1 MTNTDKKWLAP
12 AVLSTILSFIYIS
25 SAPTTLPDADAG
37 EFILL
42 SKFGG
47 VAHPPG
53 YPLYVGILR
62 LLASVTLF
70 PSIVY
75 QLSLFSVFCTVASA
89 AVLFVLVTRLGVSV
103 FAAFVGVFVAFSSP
117 GIWRIAT
124 TVEPFA
130 LNLLLC
136 SVVMFISL
144 ELFHRPEKNTSRLI
158 GVLGLCFGLGFSNHH
173 ALVLFAPLALAAML
187 RSVGKSRPV
196 AIRSAGYFFCA
207 FLLGAVPVVTLW
219 DGAADVPLTWGPLED
234 FSAVWAHLLRKD
246 YGTFRLS
253 SSDTASYKA
262 LLFFWTALPRELG
275 AIFFCILTIGL
286 LGAAGTFF
294 SEKRHKANS
303 WYLAAS
309 AFTLLLIGL
318 GFFMLCNVDPSGG
331 GETIVH
337 RFFHLAFPLIALFI
351 ALGMEAIRDRVPRE
365 YEAATL
371 AVVTFLICF
380 HLQSQWTFC
389 NRASETFAEVDV
401 RNTFFLMSES
411 EKPVL
416 VTFSDAEIL
425 GALYGRNIL
434 GLGKGVE
441 IVQPEM
447 WGHDAYRWGAM
458 ERLGIGLHPE
468 AKLQDDWRL
477 ALQAVPKDRDIYFS
491 RMTNDLKAGWPGKLF
506 RRVRL
511 VRWYRD
517 GLPADPTSIVN
528 GDLASFSYRLERPAG
543 GSKLSA
549 WEAMLYSRYNEWFQ
563 DLATLQN
570 NAVNLPR

>member
-25 SAPTTLPDADAG
+25 TAPTTLPDADAG

-42 SKFGG
+42 AKFGG

-62 LLASVTLF
+62 LLASVTVF

-89 AVLFVLVTRLGVSV
+89 AVLFVLFSRLGASV
-103 FAAFVGVFVAFSSP
+103 FSVFLGVLVAFTAP

-130 LNLLLC
+130 LNLLLS
-136 SVVMFISL
+136 SVVMLISL
-144 ELFHRPEKNTSRLI
+144 ELFFRPEKNVVRLI
-158 GVLGLCFGLGFSNHH
+158 GALGLCFGLGFANHH
-173 ALVLFAPLALAAML
+173 ALVLFAPLAFAGML
-187 RSVGKSRPV
+187 RSVGKSRPI
-196 AIRSAGYFFCA
+196 ALKSTGYFALA
-207 FLLGAVPVVTLW
+207 FLVGALPIVTLW
-219 DGAADVPLTWGPLED
+219 GGNADAPLSWGPLKD

-246 YGTFRLS
+246 YGTFQLS
-253 SSDTASYKA
+253 ASDTTSYKA
-262 LLFFWTALPRELG
+262 LSFFWTSLPRELG
-275 AIFFCILTIGL
+275 TVFFCTLTIGF
-286 LGAAGTFF
+286 LGACGNFF
-294 SEKRHKANS
+294 SEKRHKATS
-303 WYLAAS
+303 WFFAVS
-309 AFTLLLIGL
+309 AFSLLLIGL
-318 GFFMLCNVDPSGG
+318 GFFALCNVDTNGG
-331 GETIVH
+331 GATIVH
-337 RFFHLAFPLIALFI
+337 RFFHPAFPFIALFLV
-351 ALGMEAIRDRVPRE
+351 LGIQTIRDRVPRE
-365 YEAATL
+365 YEAATFAL
-371 AVVTFLICF
+371 ATFLICF

-401 RNTFFLMSES
+401 RNTFFLLSES

-425 GALYGRNIL
+425 GALYGQNIL

-441 IVQPEM
+441 VVQPAM
-447 WGHDAYRWGAM
+447 WGHDAYRWGVM
-458 ERLGIGLHPE
+458 DRLGIGLHPD
-468 AKLQDDWRL
+468 ARLQDDWKL

-491 RMTNDLKAGWPGKLF
+491 RLSDELKAGWPGQLF

-517 GLPADPTSIVN
+517 GLPPDPTALVN
-528 GDLASFSYRLERPAG
+528 RDLASFSYGLERPAG
-543 GSKLSA
+543 GSELSA
-549 WEAMLYSRYNEWFQ
+549 WEAILYSRYNEWFQ
-563 DLATLQN
+563 DLATAQN
-570 NAVNLPR
+570 NSVNHPR

>member
-53 YPLYVGILR
+53 YPLYVSILR
-62 LLASVTLF
+62 VLASFSVF

-75 QLSLFSVFCTVASA
+75 QLSLFSIFCTVVSA
-89 AVLFVLVTRLGVSV
+89 ALLFVLFSRLGASV
-103 FAAFVGVFVAFSSP
+103 FAAFIGVLVTFTSP

-130 LNLLLC
+130 LNLMLSSIVL
-136 SVVMFISL
+136 VLSL
-144 ELFHRPEKNTSRLI
+144 ELFFRPERRGILLVSA
-158 GVLGLCFGLGFSNHH
+158 LGLCFGLGFANHH
-173 ALVLFAPLALAAML
+173 ALVLFAPLAAASML
-187 RSVGKSRPV
+187 RFVGKSRPV
-196 AIRSAGYFFCA
+196 ALKCAGS
-207 FLLGAVPVVTLW
+207 FLLAFVIGALPVATLW
-219 DGAADVPLTWGPLED
+219 SDSADAPLTWGPLKD

-246 YGTFRLS
+246 YGTFQLS
-253 SSDTASYKA
+253 ASDTSSYKA
-262 LLFFWTALPRELG
+262 LVYFWTSLPKELG
-275 AIFFCILTIGL
+275 TVFFCIVTIGF
-286 LGAAGTFF
+286 LGACGNFF
-294 SEKRHKANS
+294 SEKRHKATS
-303 WYLAAS
+303 WFFVAS
-309 AFTLLLIGL
+309 AATLLLIGL
-318 GFFMLCNVDPSGG
+318 GFFSLCNVDPRGG

-337 RFFHLAFPLIALFI
+337 RFFHPAFPFIALFL
-351 ALGMEAIRDRVPRE
+351 AMGVQAIRDRLPRE
-365 YEAATL
+365 YEAASFAL
-371 AVVTFLICF
+371 ATFLVCF

-401 RNTFFLMSES
+401 RNTFFLLNES

-425 GALYGRNIL
+425 GALYGQNIM
-434 GLGKGVE
+434 GLGKDVTV
-441 IVQPEM
+441 VQPAM
-447 WGHDAYRWGAM
+447 WGHDAYRWGLM
-458 ERLGIGLHPE
+458 DRLGIGLHPD
-468 AKLQDDWRL
+468 AKLQDDWKL

-491 RMTNDLKAGWPGKLF
+491 RLNDELKTGWPGKLF

-517 GLPADPTSIVN
+517 GMPPDPTAIVN
-528 GDLASFSYRLERPAG
+528 RDLASFSFGLERPSG
-543 GSKLSA
+543 GSELSA
-549 WEAMLYSRYNEWFQ
+549 WEAILYSRYNEWFQ
-563 DLATLQN
+563 DLAAGEKN
-570 NAVNLPR
+570 SVNLLR